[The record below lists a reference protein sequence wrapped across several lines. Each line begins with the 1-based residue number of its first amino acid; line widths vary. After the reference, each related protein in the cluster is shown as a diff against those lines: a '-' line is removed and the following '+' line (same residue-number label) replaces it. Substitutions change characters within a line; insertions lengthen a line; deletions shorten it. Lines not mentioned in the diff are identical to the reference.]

1 MKRGLISAGAFL
13 ALLVI
18 VAISRHAINSSTT
31 TTTTTVPISNIPAAC
46 AAKDFTGT
54 WANGE
59 GAAGTIYASVTFQY
73 NGTTTCSIDGT
84 PQIVLYDENGE
95 ALPTNVVPA
104 TSTSA
109 NFSAPA
115 ANEPA
120 RTLTIKPGDTT
131 NMAFWYSD
139 VPSGT
144 ETSCPSA
151 TSMKVG
157 LPAGPVSIIVT
168 PPYALQPCD
177 GGQLTVSPF
186 Y

>member
-84 PQIVLYDENGE
+84 PQIVLYDENGA